1 MSPGNMCH
9 RGTNFLTG
17 KYMRPIVSLGIV
29 VGDGIPYERSSA
41 NIPRREVAE
50 ENTLCKES
58 KHTRLRMARNTI
70 KLKPPMS
77 ASMEAC
83 IARHAA
89 ALTLSLPV
97 PTDIPEADMP
107 PQKRACLTTLA
118 PGFEAGESSAAG
130 AARQPGPALESDRRR
145 YRVEQ
150 TGYGITDTWDEIVD
164 TLMEKAPNT
173 LEGVDQRVI
182 ELDTTV
188 RHRTEEFEVRFEEA
202 QDDRA
207 FLRARVNTL
216 FRDKPF
222 YHHTVLL
229 LDREAT
235 YAHREWA
242 SSEDMSA
249 AIEAYV
255 RRIEAHVATLIA
267 QTSSLQTQLTTTL
280 EQRDADMSRDGDNSH
295 GTEGVVGLTQWVEK
309 MESIFLI
316 GNCTI
321 ASQVKYASC
330 TLKGSVLTLWNSHVR
345 VVGQDV
351 AYAMP

>member
-1 MSPGNMCH
+1 
-9 RGTNFLTG
+9 
-17 KYMRPIVSLGIV
+17 
-29 VGDGIPYERSSA
+29 
-41 NIPRREVAE
+41 
-50 ENTLCKES
+50 
-58 KHTRLRMARNTI
+58 
-70 KLKPPMS
+70 MS

-97 PTDIPEADMP
+97 PTDIPEADML

-118 PGFEAGESSAAG
+118 PGFEAGECFAAG

-164 TLMEKAPNT
+164 TLMEKASNT

-188 RHRTEEFEVRFEEA
+188 RQGTEEFEVRFEEA

-207 FLRARVNTL
+207 FLRARVSTL

-222 YHHTVLL
+222 YRHTVLL

-235 YAHREWA
+235 YDNREWA
-242 SSEDMSA
+242 SSEDRSA

-280 EQRDADMSRDGDNSH
+280 ERIEILEARDLEHQEGPVEAGSSKRDADMSRDGDNSH
-295 GTEGVVGLTQWVEK
+295 GLGTGRRRQMPTQRECTYTDFLKCQPMNFKGTEGVVGLTQWVEK
-309 MESIFLI
+309 MQSIFLI

-330 TLKGSVLTLWNSHVR
+330 TLKGSVLTWWNSHVR